1 MMPDA
6 SPPMIITVRTFVS
19 RDEKSIHAATERQ
32 TKMDVRM
39 NLLEMCSRIL
49 GMVSRSGTPTHRK
62 AISEMTTAIAWC
74 GSIIVKTLNFNRL
87 CTLSTQSV

>member
-6 SPPMIITVRTFVS
+6 SPPMMMTIRTFVS
-19 RDEKSIHAATERQ
+19 SEEKSMQAATARQ
-32 TKMDVRM
+32 TKTDVRT
-39 NLLEMCSRIL
+39 NLLEMCSRTL
-49 GMVSRSGTPTHRK
+49 GMDSRSGTPTHRK